1 MSDREFRGD
10 VRQVRQIAE
19 LPPGTVYNRLWQPF
33 VAQWASGHLVVAYGV
48 HLRGKIDMGDIVASI
63 STDNGDTWLPPVRIF
78 DHSPTGGGHR
88 VAYANPVLYRPPG
101 QEILWCY
108 AMRCPL
114 SYRDSEESE
123 LCAAYSADGGW
134 SWQQV
139 ELAVHHHA
147 PLITCAGIVAVRAD
161 VSGDPSPA
169 DAQVSQAGSSPVE
182 RPAAVGFQSGGQ
194 THAIAS
200 SRTRYLLPVH
210 NNSIRHDPRGVQDQ
224 FVLES
229 TSLLE
234 WKLAGYVPRPA
245 SVFPHEGNLS
255 ADPQTGTLRIVMR
268 TATAGAKY
276 DALDTPVAYS
286 AESTDGGRTWSD
298 SVPEP
303 ELHNTAGKA
312 FYGHAGDG
320 TEVYIYSPGPR
331 GERKSLRYRV
341 RRPGTD
347 QWGEDRLFYDGDNR
361 NSYPTLLETE
371 PGRFAAVWDS
381 SNDPDVKRTS
391 IRFGWFS
398 P

>member
-10 VRQVRQIAE
+10 VREVRQIAE
-19 LPPGTVYNRLWQPF
+19 LPSGTVYNRVWQPF
-33 VAQWASGHLVVAYGV
+33 VANWASGHLVVAYGV

-63 STDNGDTWLPPVRIF
+63 STDNGDTWLPPVSIF
-78 DHSPTGGGHR
+78 EHSPTGVGRR
-88 VAYANPVLYRPPG
+88 VAYANPVLFRPPG

-114 SYRDSEESE
+114 SYRDSEESG

-147 PLITCAGIVAVRAD
+147 PLITCAGIVALRD
-161 VSGDPSPA
+161 DILGHHSPA
-169 DAQVSQAGSSPVE
+169 V
-182 RPAAVGFQSGGQ
+182 
-194 THAIAS
+194 AS

-234 WKLAGYVPRPA
+234 WKLAGYVPRSA

-255 ADPQTGTLRIVMR
+255 ADPHTGTLRIVMR

-286 AESTDGGRTWSD
+286 AESTDGGRTWSE

-303 ELHNTAGKA
+303 ELHNTASKA

-320 TEVYIYSPGPR
+320 TEVYVYSPGPR
-331 GERKSLRYRV
+331 RERKSLRYRV

-347 QWGEDRLFYDGDNR
+347 QWGEDRLFYDGENR

-381 SNDPDVKRTS
+381 SNDPDATRTS